1 VIAAQRLWVRN
12 FAQWLSLVVVL
23 TCAVGSFGSAVQAS
37 SGSAFNAFTSD
48 VSLGPSRASEPE
60 KVRKDQALPAGA
72 AGQAKALPMVIALLT
87 PPRPAPVEPRTAAP
101 STLPAIVM
109 AGAVGARAPP
119 RR

>member
-1 VIAAQRLWVRN
+1 MIAAQRLWVRN
-12 FAQWLSLVVVL
+12 FARWLSLAVVL

-37 SGSAFNAFTSD
+37 TGSAFNAFTSD

-60 KVRKDQALPAGA
+60 RVRKDRALPTGA
-72 AGQAKALPMVIALLT
+72 AGQAKARPVVAALPT
-87 PPRPAPVEPRTAAP
+87 PRRPAPVEPRAAAP
-101 STLPAIVM
+101 STLPAIIM